1 MAGLEGSHENRCEI
15 PKACLR
21 KNTANFRT
29 DYPKDKEALQLMV
42 RGWDNVAADCE
53 DRLIS
58 KAARELLDRICLE
71 TVR

>member
-42 RGWDNVAADCE
+42 RGGTTSPQIAKTGSLAK
-53 DRLIS
+53 R
-58 KAARELLDRICLE
+58 
-71 TVR
+71 